1 MEFFRII
8 KVKIQDKIIQDKLT
22 IANLESFSNELFVVG
37 NQSIT
42 EAEIG
47 SVWDEFTLTRSLIRG
62 GMRFA
67 LVECPNALA
76 WTITTGIQPDPD
88 AIVIHLTINRQQH
101 EKSFIEEIEE
111 FLDDQ
116 SSCLQ
121 HYFNRNSQAKM
132 K

>member
-8 KVKIQDKIIQDKLT
+8 KVKTQDKIIQDKLT
-22 IANLESFSNELFVVG
+22 IANLESISNELFVIG
-37 NQSIT
+37 NQNTT

-47 SVWDEFTLTRSLIRG
+47 SVWGEFTLTRSLIRG

-76 WTITTGIQPDPD
+76 WTITTGIKPDRD
-88 AIVIHLTINRQQH
+88 VIVIHLTINRKEQTVD
-101 EKSFIEEIEE
+101 FIQEIEA

-116 SSCLQ
+116 CSCLEQ
-121 HYFNRNSQAKM
+121 YLKE
-132 K
+132 KI

>member
-8 KVKIQDKIIQDKLT
+8 NLKTQDKSIQEKLT
-22 IANLESFSNELFVVG
+22 IANLESISNELFVIG
-37 NQSIT
+37 NQNTT

-47 SVWDEFTLTRSLIRG
+47 SVWGEFTLIRSLIRG

-76 WTITTGIQPDPD
+76 WTITTGIKPDPD
-88 AIVIHLTINRQQH
+88 VIVIHLTINRKEQTVD
-101 EKSFIEEIEE
+101 FIQEIEA

-116 SSCLQ
+116 CSCLEQ
-121 HYFNRNSQAKM
+121 YLKENI
-132 K
+132 

>member
-8 KVKIQDKIIQDKLT
+8 NLKTQDKSIQEKLT
-22 IANLESFSNELFVVG
+22 IANLESISNELFVIG
-37 NQSIT
+37 NQNTT

-47 SVWDEFTLTRSLIRG
+47 SVWGEFTLTRSLIRG

-76 WTITTGIQPDPD
+76 WTITTGIKPDPD
-88 AIVIHLTINRQQH
+88 VIVIHLTINRKEQTVD
-101 EKSFIEEIEE
+101 FIQEIEA

-116 SSCLQ
+116 CSCLEQ
-121 HYFNRNSQAKM
+121 YLKENI
-132 K
+132 

>member
-22 IANLESFSNELFVVG
+22 IANLESISNELFVIG
-37 NQSIT
+37 NQNTT
-42 EAEIG
+42 EADIG
-47 SVWDEFTLTRSLIRG
+47 SVWGEFTLTRNLIRG
-62 GMRFA
+62 GVRFA

-76 WTITTGIQPDPD
+76 WTITTEINPDPD
-88 AIVIHLTINRQQH
+88 VIVIHLTINRKEQTVD
-101 EKSFIEEIEE
+101 FIEEIEA

-121 HYFNRNSQAKM
+121 QYFKEHT
-132 K
+132 